1 MGSNESSKGELRE
14 LVYIDDASV
23 NGHLS
28 SMGVGLETGIEES
41 SGSTEGSRARFFG
54 NINIPGLPI
63 GGGGEGEKHR
73 QQTDDI
79 EKEIDITTPYRLQT
93 LREIIKASGSEIK
106 NPVEEG
112 VGYKDVV
119 EITGIVD
126 PMSLFRFELAETVTI
141 TINEAT
147 QKMKNAMEEIDGLS
161 ASEIESEE
169 SDVRAN
175 EVLREVSMDLNDK
188 RVPVRMDIKDAGVFG
203 ALLDREKMLIP
214 ETHAFSRPRP
224 YTMFGRVER
233 RIKSNSKWGPT
244 DTMRLGK
251 HFTDM
256 EDELDE
262 FSRNIKSAAKGH
274 GVVMNDEH
282 LNISGPAKIV
292 HPIALYW

>member
-1 MGSNESSKGELRE
+1 MSSEEPPNGELRE
-14 LVYIDDASV
+14 LIYIDDESV

-28 SMGVGLETGIEES
+28 SMGVGLETGIDES
-41 SGSTEGSRARFFG
+41 SGSTEDSRARFFG
-54 NINIPGLPI
+54 NINVPGLPI
-63 GGGGEGEKHR
+63 KLGGEGEKHR
-73 QQTDDI
+73 QQTDNI
-79 EKEIDITTPYRLQT
+79 ETEIDITTPYRLQT
-93 LREIIKASGSEIK
+93 LREIIKASGSKIK
-106 NPVEEG
+106 NPGEEG

-119 EITGIVD
+119 EITGVVE

-147 QKMKNAMEEIDGLS
+147 QKMKNAMEEINGLS
-161 ASEIESEE
+161 PSEIESEE

-188 RVPVRMDIKDAGVFG
+188 RVPVRMDVEGTGVFG
-203 ALLDREKMLIP
+203 ALLDREKMLVP

-224 YTMFGRVER
+224 YTLFGRVER
-233 RIKSNSKWGPT
+233 RIKSNSRWEPT

-262 FSRNIKSAAKGH
+262 FSENIKSAAEGH